1 MHQNLLS
8 FVYFFDKIIL
18 LSSTLQLVK
27 YLILF
32 SYNLRKAFFF
42 NYTSSLSKFIF
53 SISVCSSTLWV
64 GHLSKLVTEEELSD
78 LFGEFGLVESIN
90 LVPPRGCAFI
100 HMNRRQDANRAM
112 KDLHKTKLQGK
123 PMTIAWAPGK
133 GLKEV

>member
-1 MHQNLLS
+1 MPILIKNS
-8 FVYFFDKIIL
+8 YFQF
-18 LSSTLQLVK
+18 
-27 YLILF
+27 
-32 SYNLRKAFFF
+32 
-42 NYTSSLSKFIF
+42 
-53 SISVCSSTLWV
+53 SVCSSTLWV

-100 HMNRRQDANRAM
+100 HMNRRQDAYRAL

-133 GLKEV
+133 GLKEVFFFLYCL

>member
-18 LSSTLQLVK
+18 LLSTLQLVK
-27 YLILF
+27 YLFLF